1 MCIYQGRGTLY
12 YYVMNIIH
20 NKDIGTKQKA
30 LAINLDPKIYGSF
43 AEIGAGQEVAA
54 NFFKAG
60 ASSGTIAKTMSAYDM
75 TFSDAIYGVQQVK
88 RYVSEHR
95 LISMLDHEYG
105 LLIERL
111 AEQRGNNTTFFAF
124 SDTMSALNYTKTNE
138 GHGWMGVRFQLEPNG
153 QFNDVVL
160 HVKLL
165 DNDTILQQQAV
176 GILGVNLMYACFYY
190 NEIPPVFLLSLI
202 DNLTKDRIQID
213 MIRFEGPCFTR
224 VDNRLM
230 SLHLVKYGFSD
241 AAVFGPDGK
250 NQQPSE
256 VLYKKHI
263 VVIRGRFRP
272 IINVHLDMLSNGVK
286 QFMQEPDVDKDN
298 VMVITEL
305 TLQSLKERD
314 ADENAD
320 IDEKDF
326 LDRVDIL
333 CSLGQTVLISNF
345 HEYYKLVAYLSKIT
359 KLKLGV
365 VLGYPNLEYIFS
377 EEHYK
382 DLPGGILESFATLFS
397 RKVKLFVYPTLR
409 DGVIWN
415 CLRFYPPPH
424 LIDLY
429 RYLITN
435 DKIEDIRHY
444 NESNLH
450 VQTDIVLQLIKQG
463 VEGWEQYVPAEV
475 AAMIKDRHLFG
486 YTTETK
492 VDTHIIEKIDEAA
505 VKPPKVV

>member
-1 MCIYQGRGTLY
+1 MSS
-12 YYVMNIIH
+12 IH
-20 NKDIGTKQKA
+20 HKDIGTKQKA

-43 AEIGAGQEVAA
+43 AEIGAGQDVAA

-75 TFSDAIYGVQQVK
+75 TFSDAIYGVQQVR
-88 RYVSEHR
+88 RYVSENR

-111 AEQRGNNTTFFAF
+111 AEQRGDTTTFFAF
-124 SDTMSALNYTKTNE
+124 SDTVSALNYQKTNE

-153 QFNDVVL
+153 PFNDVVL

-165 DNDTILQQQAV
+165 DNDNNMQQQAV
-176 GILGVNLMYACFYY
+176 GVLGVNLMFACFYY
-190 NEIPPVFLLSLI
+190 HENPPVFLLSLM
-202 DNLTKDRIQID
+202 DDLSKDRLQID
-213 MIRFEGPCFTR
+213 MIRFEGPNFAK

-241 AAVFGPDGK
+241 AAVFGPDGQ

-263 VVIRGRFRP
+263 VVVRGRFRP
-272 IINVHLDMLSNGVK
+272 VINVHMDMLKTGVK
-286 QFMQEPDVDKDN
+286 QFLQEPDVDKKN
-298 VMVITEL
+298 VVVVTEL
-305 TLQSLKERD
+305 TLQSLKERN
-314 ADENAD
+314 ADETAD

-359 KLKLGV
+359 KLKMGV

-377 EEHYK
+377 EEHYQ

-397 RKVKLFVYPTLR
+397 RKVKLFIYPTLR

-415 CLRFYPPPH
+415 CLKFHPPAH

-429 RYLITN
+429 RYLIAN
-435 DKIEDIRHY
+435 NKIEDIRHY
-444 NESNLH
+444 NESNLS
-450 VQTDIVLQLIKQG
+450 VQTDKLLELIKQG
-463 VEGWEQYVPAEV
+463 AEGWEEFVPPEV
-475 AAMIKDRHLFG
+475 ATMIKERRLFG
-486 YTTETK
+486 YANGDSVKENVTTNSNDP
-492 VDTHIIEKIDEAA
+492 DTLLNMA
-505 VKPPKVV
+505 

>member
-1 MCIYQGRGTLY
+1 MEPI
-12 YYVMNIIH
+12 NIIH

-43 AEIGAGQEVAA
+43 AEIGAGQDVAA

-75 TFSDAIYGVQQVK
+75 TFSDAIYGVQQVR
-88 RYVSEHR
+88 RYVSEQR
-95 LISMLDHEYG
+95 LFSMLDHEYG

-111 AEQRGNNTTFFAF
+111 AEQRGDSTTFFAF
-124 SDTMSALNYTKTNE
+124 SDTVSALNYTKTNE

-153 QFNDVVL
+153 AYNDVVL

-165 DNDTILQQQAV
+165 DNDNNLQQQAV
-176 GILGVNLMYACFYY
+176 GILGVNLIYACFYY
-190 NEIPPVFLLSLI
+190 HEIAPVFLLSLM
-202 DNLTKDRIQID
+202 DNLSKDSVQID
-213 MIRFEGPCFTR
+213 MIRFEGPDFSK

-230 SLHLVKYGFSD
+230 SLYLVKYGFSD
-241 AAVFGPDGK
+241 AAVFSPDGK

-272 IINVHLDMLSNGVK
+272 IINVHLDMLSTGVK
-286 QFMQEPDVDKDN
+286 QFMQEPDVDPNN
-298 VMVITEL
+298 VVVITEL
-305 TLQSLKERD
+305 TLQALKERD
-314 ADENAD
+314 ADENAER
-320 IDEKDF
+320 DEKDF

-359 KLKLGV
+359 KLKMGV

-397 RKVKLFVYPTLR
+397 RKVKLFIYPTLR
-409 DGVIWN
+409 DGVIYN
-415 CLRFYPPPH
+415 CLKFYPPPH

-429 RYLITN
+429 RYLIAN
-435 DKIEDIRHY
+435 NKIEDIRHY
-444 NESNLH
+444 NENNLH

-475 AAMIKDRHLFG
+475 ATMIKERHLFG

-492 VDTHIIEKIDEAA
+492 VDKQIMETAGESSAKNSKA
-505 VKPPKVV
+505 V

>member
-1 MCIYQGRGTLY
+1 MTPIQNT
-12 YYVMNIIH
+12 
-20 NKDIGTKQKA
+20 DIGTKQKA
-30 LAINLDPKIYGSF
+30 LAINLDPQIYGSF
-43 AEIGAGQEVAA
+43 AEIGAGQDVAA

-60 ASSGTIAKTMSAYDM
+60 AAAGTVAKTMSAYDM
-75 TFSDAIYGVQQVK
+75 TFSDAIYGVQQTR
-88 RYVSEHR
+88 RYVSEPR
-95 LISMLDHEYG
+95 LIAMLEREYG

-111 AEQRGNNTTFFAF
+111 AAQRGNTTTFFAF
-124 SDTMSALNYTKTNE
+124 SDTMSALNYHKTND

-153 QFNDVVL
+153 EYNDVVL

-165 DNDTILQQQAV
+165 DNDNNMQQQAV
-176 GILGVNLMYACFYY
+176 GTLGVNLIYACYY
-190 NEIPPVFLLSLI
+190 YHDNPPLFLLSLM
-202 DNLTKDRIQID
+202 DELSKDRLQID
-213 MIRFEGPCFTR
+213 MIRFEGPNFKK

-272 IINVHLDMLSNGVK
+272 IINVHLDMLNTGVK
-286 QFMQEPDVDKDN
+286 QFMQEPDVDAKN
-298 VMVITEL
+298 VVVITEL
-305 TLQSLKERD
+305 TLQSLKERN
-314 ADENAD
+314 ADESAE

-345 HEYYKLVAYLSKIT
+345 HEYYKLVSYLSKIT
-359 KLKLGV
+359 ILKLGV
-365 VLGYPNLEYIFS
+365 VLGFPNLEYIFS

-382 DLPGGILESFATLFS
+382 ELPGGILESFATLFS
-397 RKVKLFVYPTLR
+397 RKVKLFIYPTLR

-415 CLRFYPPPH
+415 CLRFNPPAH

-429 RYLITN
+429 RYLIAN
-435 DKIEDIRHY
+435 NKIEDIHHY

-463 VEGWEQYVPAEV
+463 VEGWEQYVPVEV
-475 AAMIKDRHLFG
+475 AAMIKDRKLFG
-486 YTTETK
+486 YTP
-492 VDTHIIEKIDEAA
+492 IIEAGKDQVLTASSEGA
-505 VKPPKVV
+505 PTT

>member
-1 MCIYQGRGTLY
+1 MS
-12 YYVMNIIH
+12 IIH

-30 LAINLDPKIYGSF
+30 LAINLDPAIYGSF
-43 AEIGAGQEVAA
+43 AEIGAGQDVAA

-75 TFSDAIYGVQQVK
+75 VFSDAIYGVQQVR

-111 AEQRGNNTTFFAF
+111 AAQRGDTTTFFAF
-124 SDTMSALNYTKTNE
+124 SNTVSALNYHKTND
-138 GHGWMGVRFQLEPNG
+138 GHGWMGVRFQLEPHG

-160 HVKLL
+160 HFKLL
-165 DNDTILQQQAV
+165 DNDNNLQQQAV
-176 GILGVNLMYACFYY
+176 GILGVNLMYACFNYY
-190 NEIPPVFLLSLI
+190 ENPPVFLLSLM
-202 DNLTKDRIQID
+202 DDLSKDRIQID
-213 MIRFEGPCFTR
+213 MIRFEGPNFSK

-250 NQQPSE
+250 NLQPSE
-256 VLYKKHI
+256 ALYKKHI

-272 IINVHLDMLSNGVK
+272 LINVHLDMLNTGVK
-286 QFMQEPDVDKDN
+286 QFLQEPDVDKTN
-298 VMVITEL
+298 VIVVTEL
-305 TLQSLKERD
+305 TLQSLKER
-314 ADENAD
+314 NAEETAE

-333 CSLGQTVLISNF
+333 CSLGQTVMISDF
-345 HEYYKLVAYLSKIT
+345 HEYYKLVAYISKIT

-397 RKVKLFVYPTLR
+397 RKVKLFIYPTLR

-429 RYLITN
+429 RYLIAN
-435 DKIEDIRHY
+435 NKIEDIRHY
-444 NESNLH
+444 NENNLH

-463 VEGWEQYVPAEV
+463 VEGWEEYVPPEV
-475 AAMIKDRHLFG
+475 ATMIKDRCLFG
-486 YTTETK
+486 YSCVAPAIKEDASAK
-492 VDTHIIEKIDEAA
+492 AKNDAPANVEADKA
-505 VKPPKVV
+505 

>member
-1 MCIYQGRGTLY
+1 MS
-12 YYVMNIIH
+12 IIH

-43 AEIGAGQEVAA
+43 AEIGAGQDVAA

-75 TFSDAIYGVQQVK
+75 TVSDAIYGALKVK
-88 RYVSEHR
+88 RYVSESR
-95 LISMLDHEYG
+95 LMAMLNHEYN

-111 AEQRGNNTTFFAF
+111 AEQRGDNTTFFAF
-124 SDTMSALNYTKTNE
+124 SDTVSTLNYHKTNE
-138 GHGWMGVRFQLEPNG
+138 AHGWMGVRFQLEPNG
-153 QFNDVVL
+153 PFNDVIL

-165 DNDTILQQQAV
+165 DTDNNLQQQAV
-176 GILGVNLMYACFYY
+176 GVLGVNLLYACFYY
-190 NEIPPVFLLSLI
+190 NEVAPAFLLSLM
-202 DNLTKDRIQID
+202 DELSRDRIQID
-213 MIRFEGPCFTR
+213 MIQFEGPNFEK

-241 AAVFGPDGK
+241 AALFGPDGE
-250 NQQPSE
+250 NEQPSE
-256 VLYKKHI
+256 ALYKKHV

-272 IINVHLDMLSNGVK
+272 IINVHLDMLNTGVK
-286 QFMQEPDVDKDN
+286 QFMQEPDVDKKN
-298 VMVITEL
+298 VVVVTEL
-305 TLQSLKERD
+305 TLQSLVERD
-314 ADENAD
+314 ADPNAE

-345 HEYYKLVAYLSKIT
+345 HEYYKLVSYLSKIT
-359 KLKLGV
+359 SLKLGV

-397 RKVKLFVYPTLR
+397 RKVKLFIYPTLR
-409 DGVIWN
+409 NGVIMN

-429 RYLITN
+429 RYLIAN
-435 DKIEDIRHY
+435 NKIEDIRNY
-444 NESNLH
+444 NENNLH

-463 VEGWEQYVPAEV
+463 ADGWEQFVPPEV
-475 AAMIKDRHLFG
+475 AKMIKERCLFG
-486 YTTETK
+486 YPCAVDPATGEPAKENTT
-492 VDTHIIEKIDEAA
+492 AQ
-505 VKPPKVV
+505 

>member
-1 MCIYQGRGTLY
+1 MSTT
-12 YYVMNIIH
+12 H

-43 AEIGAGQEVAA
+43 AEIGAGQDVAA

-75 TFSDAIYGVQQVK
+75 TVSDAIYGALKVK
-88 RYVSEHR
+88 RYVSESR
-95 LISMLDHEYG
+95 LMAMLDHEYN

-111 AEQRGNNTTFFAF
+111 AQQRGDNTTFFAF
-124 SDTMSALNYTKTNE
+124 SDTVSTLNYHKTNE
-138 GHGWMGVRFQLEPNG
+138 AHGWMGVRFQLEPNG
-153 QFNDVVL
+153 AFNDVIL

-165 DNDTILQQQAV
+165 DTDSNLQQQAV
-176 GILGVNLMYACFYY
+176 GVLGVNLLYACFYY
-190 NEIPPVFLLSLI
+190 NEVPPAFLLSLM
-202 DNLTKDRIQID
+202 DDLHRDRIQID
-213 MIRFEGPCFTR
+213 MIQFEGPNFEK

-230 SLHLVKYGFSD
+230 SLHLVKFGFSD
-241 AAVFGPDGK
+241 AALFGPDGE
-250 NQQPSE
+250 NEQPSE
-256 VLYKKHI
+256 ALYKKHA

-272 IINVHLDMLSNGVK
+272 VINVHMDMLNTGVK
-286 QFMQEPDVDKDN
+286 QFMQEPDVDQKN
-298 VMVITEL
+298 VVVVTEL
-305 TLQSLKERD
+305 TLQSLMERD
-314 ADENAD
+314 ADPTAE

-359 KLKLGV
+359 SLKVGV
-365 VLGYPNLEYIFS
+365 VLGYPNLEYIFG

-397 RKVKLFVYPTLR
+397 RKVKLFIYPTLR
-409 DGVIWN
+409 NGVIMN

-429 RYLITN
+429 RYLIAN
-435 DKIEDIRHY
+435 NKIEDIRNY
-444 NESNLH
+444 NENNLH

-463 VEGWEQYVPAEV
+463 ADGWEQFVPVEV
-475 AAMIKDRHLFG
+475 AEMIKARCLFG
-486 YTTETK
+486 YPCATDQEKAIGETKEGATTE
-492 VDTHIIEKIDEAA
+492 
-505 VKPPKVV
+505 

>member
-1 MCIYQGRGTLY
+1 MTAIY
-12 YYVMNIIH
+12 
-20 NKDIGTKQKA
+20 NKDLGTKQKA

-43 AEIGAGQEVAA
+43 AEIGAGQDVAA

-60 ASSGTIAKTMSAYDM
+60 GSSGTIAKTMSAYDM

-88 RYVSEHR
+88 RYVSEAR
-95 LISMLDHEYG
+95 LISMLEHEYG

-111 AEQRGNNTTFFAF
+111 AAQRGDTTTFFAF
-124 SDTMSALNYTKTNE
+124 SDTMSALNFHKTNE

-153 QFNDVVL
+153 AYNDVII
-160 HVKLL
+160 HAKLL
-165 DNDTILQQQAV
+165 DNDNNLQQQAV
-176 GILGVNLMYACFYY
+176 GVLGVNLMYACFYY
-190 NEIPPVFLLSLI
+190 HEVAPVFLLSLM
-202 DNLTKDRIQID
+202 DDLSRDRIQID
-213 MIRFEGPCFTR
+213 MIRFEGPGFTN

-230 SLHLVKYGFSD
+230 SLLLVKYGFSD

-263 VVIRGRFRP
+263 VVVRGRFRP
-272 IINVHLDMLSNGVK
+272 VINVHMDMLHTGVK
-286 QFMQEPDVDKDN
+286 QFLQEPDVDHSQ
-298 VMVITEL
+298 VVVITEL
-305 TLQSLKERD
+305 TLQALKERN
-314 ADENAD
+314 ADDSSD

-345 HEYYKLVAYLSKIT
+345 HEYYKLVSYLSKIT
-359 KLKLGV
+359 KLKMGV

-397 RKVKLFVYPTLR
+397 RKVKLFIYPTLR
-409 DGVIWN
+409 DGVIMN

-429 RYLITN
+429 RYLIAN
-435 DKIEDIRHY
+435 NKIEDIRNY
-444 NESNLH
+444 NEGNLN
-450 VQTDIVLQLIKQG
+450 VQTDNVLELIKSG
-463 VEGWEQYVPAEV
+463 AEGWEELVPAEV
-475 AAMIKDRHLFG
+475 AAVIKERCLFG
-486 YTTETK
+486 YSCKSETSK
-492 VDTHIIEKIDEAA
+492 EA
-505 VKPPKVV
+505 VKADEPSEHSGA

>member
-1 MCIYQGRGTLY
+1 MTATY
-12 YYVMNIIH
+12 
-20 NKDIGTKQKA
+20 NKDLGTKQKA

-43 AEIGAGQEVAA
+43 AEIGAGQDVAA

-60 ASSGTIAKTMSAYDM
+60 GSSGTIAKTMSAYDM

-88 RYVSEHR
+88 RYVSEAR
-95 LISMLDHEYG
+95 LISMLEHEYG

-111 AEQRGNNTTFFAF
+111 AAQRGDTTTFFAF
-124 SDTMSALNYTKTNE
+124 SDTMSALNFHKTNE

-153 QFNDVVL
+153 AYNDVII
-160 HVKLL
+160 HAKLL
-165 DNDTILQQQAV
+165 DNDNNLQQQAV
-176 GILGVNLMYACFYY
+176 GVLGVNLMYACFYY
-190 NEIPPVFLLSLI
+190 HEVAPVFLLSLM
-202 DNLTKDRIQID
+202 DDLSKDRIQID
-213 MIRFEGPCFTR
+213 MIRFEGPSFTN

-230 SLHLVKYGFSD
+230 SLLLVKYGFSD

-263 VVIRGRFRP
+263 VVVRGRFRP
-272 IINVHLDMLSNGVK
+272 VINVHIDMLHTGVK
-286 QFMQEPDVDKDN
+286 QFLQEPDVDHSQ
-298 VMVITEL
+298 VVVITEL
-305 TLQSLKERD
+305 TLQALKERN
-314 ADENAD
+314 ADDSTD

-345 HEYYKLVAYLSKIT
+345 HEYYKLVSYLSKIT
-359 KLKLGV
+359 KLKMGV

-382 DLPGGILESFATLFS
+382 DLPGGILESFAALFS
-397 RKVKLFVYPTLR
+397 RKVKLFIYPTQR
-409 DGVIWN
+409 DGMIMN

-429 RYLITN
+429 RYLIAN
-435 DKIEDIRHY
+435 NKIEDIRNY
-444 NESNLH
+444 NEANLN
-450 VQTDIVLQLIKQG
+450 VQTDNVLELIKSG
-463 VEGWEQYVPAEV
+463 ADGWEELVPPEV
-475 AAMIKDRHLFG
+475 AAIIKDRCLFG
-486 YTTETK
+486 YPCKAEIVK
-492 VDTHIIEKIDEAA
+492 EEIKADEASEHTGA
-505 VKPPKVV
+505 

>member
-1 MCIYQGRGTLY
+1 MSPVQNT
-12 YYVMNIIH
+12 N
-20 NKDIGTKQKA
+20 IGTKQKA

-43 AEIGAGQEVAA
+43 AEIGAGQDVAA

-75 TFSDAIYGVQQVK
+75 TFSDAIYGVQQVR
-88 RYVSEHR
+88 RYVSEQR

-111 AEQRGNNTTFFAF
+111 AEQRGSSTTFFAF
-124 SDTMSALNYTKTNE
+124 SDTMAAVNYHKTNE
-138 GHGWMGVRFQLEPNG
+138 GHGWMGVRFQLQPDSPY
-153 QFNDVVL
+153 NDVVL

-165 DNDTILQQQAV
+165 DNDNNLQQQAV

-190 NEIPPVFLLSLI
+190 YDNPLVFLLSLM
-202 DNLTKDRIQID
+202 DDLSKDRIQID
-213 MIRFEGPCFTR
+213 MIRFEGPNFTK

-241 AAVFGPDGK
+241 AALFGPDGK

-256 VLYKKHI
+256 VLHKKHT

-272 IINVHLDMLSNGVK
+272 VINVHMDMLNTGVK
-286 QFMQEPDVDKDN
+286 QFLQEPDVDKDN
-298 VMVITEL
+298 VIVIAEL
-305 TLQSLKERD
+305 TLQALQERD
-314 ADENAD
+314 AVETGE

-359 KLKLGV
+359 KLKMGV

-397 RKVKLFVYPTLR
+397 RKVKLFIYPTLR
-409 DGVIWN
+409 DGVIMN

-429 RYLITN
+429 RYLISN
-435 DKIEDIRHY
+435 NKIEDIRHY
-444 NESNLH
+444 NEKNLH
-450 VQTDIVLQLIKQG
+450 VQTDKVLQLIM
-463 VEGWEQYVPAEV
+463 EGAKEWEELVPPEV
-475 AAMIKDRHLFG
+475 AAVIKERCLFG
-486 YTTETK
+486 YPCAGEAGKETSSLK
-492 VDTHIIEKIDEAA
+492 HDDIQT
-505 VKPPKVV
+505 PMGNL

>member
-1 MCIYQGRGTLY
+1 
-12 YYVMNIIH
+12 MNITY

-30 LAINLDPKIYGSF
+30 LAINLDPEIYGSF
-43 AEIGAGQEVAA
+43 AEIGAGQDVAA

-75 TFSDAIYGVQQVK
+75 TVSDAIYGALKVK
-88 RYVSEHR
+88 RYVSESR
-95 LISMLDHEYG
+95 LMAMLDHEYS

-111 AEQRGNNTTFFAF
+111 AKQRGDTTTFFAF
-124 SDTMSALNYTKTNE
+124 SDTVSTLNYHKTNE
-138 GHGWMGVRFQLEPNG
+138 AHGWMGLRFQLEPNG
-153 QFNDVVL
+153 AFNDVVI

-165 DNDTILQQQAV
+165 DTDSNLQQQAV
-176 GILGVNLMYACFYY
+176 GVLGVNLVYACFYY
-190 NEIPPVFLLSLI
+190 HATPSIFLLSLM
-202 DNLTKDRIQID
+202 DELSKDRIQID
-213 MIRFEGPCFTR
+213 MIRFEGPDFEK

-241 AAVFGPDGK
+241 AALFGPDGE

-256 VLYKKHI
+256 ALYKKHI

-272 IINVHLDMLSNGVK
+272 IINVHMDMLNTGVK
-286 QFMQEPDVDKDN
+286 QFKQEPDVDKKN
-298 VMVITEL
+298 VKVISEL
-305 TLQSLKERD
+305 TLQSLKERN
-314 ADENAD
+314 AAENAE

-326 LDRVDIL
+326 LERVDIL

-359 KLKLGV
+359 SLKMGV
-365 VLGYPNLEYIFS
+365 VLGYPNLEYIFG

-397 RKVKLFVYPTLR
+397 RKVKLFIYPTLR
-409 DGVIWN
+409 NGVIMN

-429 RYLITN
+429 RYLIAN
-435 DKIEDIRHY
+435 NKIEDIRNY
-444 NESNLH
+444 NENNLH

-463 VEGWEQYVPAEV
+463 VEGWEQYVPVEV
-475 AAMIKDRHLFG
+475 AKMIKERCLFG
-486 YTTETK
+486 YPCAVNPATGEPA
-492 VDTHIIEKIDEAA
+492 KIDEAA
-505 VKPPKVV
+505 AAKS

>member
-1 MCIYQGRGTLY
+1 
-12 YYVMNIIH
+12 MNAIH

-30 LAINLDPKIYGSF
+30 LAINLDPKTYGSF
-43 AEIGAGQEVAA
+43 AEIGAGQDVAA

-75 TFSDAIYGVQQVK
+75 TFSDAIYGVQQVR
-88 RYVSEHR
+88 RYVSEQR

-111 AEQRGNNTTFFAF
+111 AALRGSTTTFFAF
-124 SDTMSALNYTKTNE
+124 ADTMSALNYQKTND
-138 GHGWMGVRFQLEPNG
+138 GHGWMGVRFQMEPNG
-153 QFNDVVL
+153 MFNDVVL

-165 DNDTILQQQAV
+165 DNDNNLQQQAV

-190 NEIPPVFLLSLI
+190 YHIPPVFLLSLM
-202 DNLTKDRIQID
+202 DGLSNDRIQID
-213 MIRFEGPCFTR
+213 MIRFEGPGFSK

-250 NQQPSE
+250 NLQPSE
-256 VLYKKHI
+256 VLHKKHI

-272 IINVHLDMLSNGVK
+272 LINVHLDMLNTGVK
-286 QFMQEPDVDKDN
+286 QFMQESDVDKEN
-298 VMVITEL
+298 VIVITEL
-305 TLQSLKERD
+305 TLQSLKERN
-314 ADENAD
+314 ADETAE

-359 KLKLGV
+359 PLKMGV

-397 RKVKLFVYPTLR
+397 RKVKLFIYPTLR

-415 CLRFYPPPH
+415 CLKFYPPPH

-429 RYLITN
+429 RYLIAN
-435 DKIEDIRHY
+435 NKIEDIRHY
-444 NESNLH
+444 NENNLH

-463 VEGWEQYVPAEV
+463 AEGWEEYVPAEV
-475 AAMIKDRHLFG
+475 ATMIKERCLFG
-486 YTTETK
+486 FPCEINPAKEEVTSSGDAQGK
-492 VDTHIIEKIDEAA
+492 V
-505 VKPPKVV
+505 

>member
-1 MCIYQGRGTLY
+1 MTPIQNT
-12 YYVMNIIH
+12 
-20 NKDIGTKQKA
+20 DIGTKQKA
-30 LAINLDPKIYGSF
+30 LAINLDPQIYGSF
-43 AEIGAGQEVAA
+43 AEIGAGQDVAA

-60 ASSGTIAKTMSAYDM
+60 AAAGTVAKTMSAYDM
-75 TFSDAIYGVQQVK
+75 IFSDAIYGAQQIR
-88 RYVSEHR
+88 RYVSEPR
-95 LISMLDHEYG
+95 LIAMLQHEYG

-111 AEQRGNNTTFFAF
+111 AEQRGNTTTFFAF
-124 SDTMSALNYTKTNE
+124 SDTMSALNYHKTND

-153 QFNDVVL
+153 EFNDVVL

-165 DNDTILQQQAV
+165 DNDNNLQQQAV
-176 GILGVNLMYACFYY
+176 GTLGVNLIYACFYY
-190 NEIPPVFLLSLI
+190 HENPPLFLLSLM
-202 DNLTKDRIQID
+202 DELSKDRLQID
-213 MIRFEGPCFTR
+213 MIRFEGPNFKK

-272 IINVHLDMLSNGVK
+272 IINVHLDMLNTGVK
-286 QFMQEPDVDKDN
+286 QFMQEPDVDAKN
-298 VMVITEL
+298 VVVITEL
-305 TLQSLKERD
+305 TLQSLKERN
-314 ADENAD
+314 ADESAE

-345 HEYYKLVAYLSKIT
+345 HEYYKLVSYLSKIT
-359 KLKLGV
+359 ILKLGV

-382 DLPGGILESFATLFS
+382 ELPGGILESFATLFS
-397 RKVKLFVYPTLR
+397 RKVKLFIYPTLR

-415 CLRFYPPPH
+415 CLRFNPPAH

-429 RYLITN
+429 RYLIAN
-435 DKIEDIRHY
+435 NKIEDIHHY

-450 VQTDIVLQLIKQG
+450 VQTNIVLQLIKQG
-463 VEGWEQYVPAEV
+463 VEGWEQYVPADV
-475 AAMIKDRHLFG
+475 AAMIKDRKLFG
-486 YTTETK
+486 YTFNADAGKEQVLTASSE
-492 VDTHIIEKIDEAA
+492 DTNN
-505 VKPPKVV
+505 

>member
-1 MCIYQGRGTLY
+1 MPNNDLNNSR
-12 YYVMNIIH
+12 MNSVIH

-30 LAINLDPKIYGSF
+30 LAINLDSQIYGSF
-43 AEIGAGQEVAA
+43 AEIGAGQDVAA

-75 TFSDAIYGVQQVK
+75 TFSDAIYGVQQVR
-88 RYVSEHR
+88 RYVSESR
-95 LISMLDHEYG
+95 LISMLNHEYG

-111 AEQRGNNTTFFAF
+111 AEQRGDQTTFFAF
-124 SDTMSALNYTKTNE
+124 SDTVAALNYNKTNE
-138 GHGWMGVRFQLEPNG
+138 GHGWMGVRFQLTPNG
-153 QFNDVVL
+153 AFNDVVL

-165 DNDTILQQQAV
+165 DNDNNLQQQAA
-176 GILGVNLMYACFYY
+176 GILGVNLIYACFYY
-190 NEIPPVFLLSLI
+190 HAAPPVFLLSLM
-202 DNLTKDRIQID
+202 DNLSRDRIQID
-213 MIRFEGPCFTR
+213 MIRFEGPDFSK

-241 AAVFGPDGK
+241 AAVFGPEGQ
-250 NQQPSE
+250 NLQPSE
-256 VLYKKHI
+256 ALYKKHT

-272 IINVHLDMLSNGVK
+272 LINVHLDMMTTGVK
-286 QFMQEPDVDKDN
+286 QFLQEPDVDPKN

-314 ADENAD
+314 ADLNAE

-377 EEHYK
+377 EEHYQ

-397 RKVKLFVYPTLR
+397 RKVKLFIYPTLR
-409 DGVIWN
+409 DGMIWN
-415 CLRFYPPPH
+415 CMKFFPPPH
-424 LIDLY
+424 LIDLF
-429 RYLITN
+429 RYLLAN
-435 DKIEDIRHY
+435 NKIEDIRHY
-444 NESNLH
+444 NENNLN
-450 VQTDIVLQLIKQG
+450 VDTDNVLQLIKQG
-463 VEGWEQYVPAEV
+463 AHGWEDYVPVEV
-475 AAMIKDRHLFG
+475 ATMIKERCLFG
-486 YTTETK
+486 FACET
-492 VDTHIIEKIDEAA
+492 DY
-505 VKPPKVV
+505 VKPDYGKNAIKEGIR